1 MPIAAGTKL
10 GPYEIQSQIGAG
22 GMGEVY
28 RARDSRLGREV
39 AIKILPESFAKDA
52 ERLRRFE
59 QESQAVAALN
69 HPNILA
75 IYDVGTR
82 DESPYLVSE
91 LLEGESLRALLE
103 RGPIPQRKAIEYAVQ
118 IANGLAA
125 AHDKGIVHRDLKPD
139 NIYVCR
145 DGRVKILDFGLAKLS
160 PKETPGVDGATMTS
174 DQTAAGVVMGTA
186 SYMAPEQVRGGQVD
200 ARTDMFSFGVVL
212 YEMLSGKR
220 VFQRDSAPET
230 MTAILKEDVPEFT
243 DTKLPVS
250 PALERIVR
258 HCLEKAPDHRFQSA
272 KDLAF
277 ALEAVSQ
284 ISGPRTGAQAAIT
297 AAPGKKSP
305 KPLIY
310 TAGFVFAAAM
320 LGFGWWLGHS
330 KPPEPASYRPF
341 TLRAGFMGNARFA
354 PDGSAIYS
362 ATWQGSDKQL
372 YVAPADSPVE
382 RELPFKNME
391 ILSVSSKG
399 ELAIRL
405 NSTSRGGLAMTG
417 TLARVNSSG
426 GTPRSI
432 LENVEDADWSADG
445 DKLAIVRFVP
455 ETAHWRLE
463 YPIGTALLDTINW
476 ISSPRIS
483 ADGNSIAFLD
493 HENAIGDDRG
503 SVAVI
508 GMDGKEKKL
517 SSGWKSTEG
526 VVWAPSGSE
535 IWFSASDIGSE
546 NNLYAVSLEGKRRTL
561 ANVPG
566 GLWIQDI
573 RNGKVL
579 AIAHRLRLNARGMPP
594 GGKAEV
600 ELGWLGWT
608 LIRDISND
616 GKQILFEEEGE
627 GGGPNYTVFLR
638 NTDGS
643 PPIRLGEGS
652 GHAISPDGKWVVTQ
666 DFNSTALKIVPT
678 GAGEGRTLTH
688 DDITYIDVKYMPD
701 GMHLIATG
709 AEPGKS
715 GRTYLI
721 NTQTGDA
728 KPLTP
733 EGYHGITVSHDGSK
747 VAMHGPDGTWGVWT
761 MADGKFAPIQLLDPK
776 YQMCD
781 WTRDD
786 RQLVLVSVGAEDR
799 HSRVFRLEPR
809 TGKMEFWKEFGGDMA
824 GTQVVGPPYFA
835 QNADAYA
842 YVYTQLLSEGYVV
855 SNLQ

>member
-1 MPIAAGTKL
+1 MPIAAGTKI

-39 AIKILPESFAKDA
+39 AIKILPESFATDA

-69 HPNILA
+69 HPNILG

-82 DESPYLVSE
+82 DASPYLVSE
-91 LLEGESLRALLE
+91 LLEGESLRAVLE
-103 RGPIPQRKAIEYAVQ
+103 KGPIPQRKAIEYAVQ

-139 NIYVCR
+139 NLYICR
-145 DGRVKILDFGLAKLS
+145 DGRVKILDFGLAKLAT
-160 PKETPGVDGATMTS
+160 KETPGVDGATITGQ
-174 DQTAAGVVMGTA
+174 QTAAGVVMGTA
-186 SYMAPEQVRGGQVD
+186 SYMAPEQVRGGQID
-200 ARTDMFSFGVVL
+200 ARTDMFSFGAVL

-220 VFQRDSAPET
+220 AFQRDSAPEI
-230 MTAILKEDVPEFT
+230 MTAILREDVPEFGET
-243 DTKLPVS
+243 ATPVS

-258 HCLEKAPDHRFQSA
+258 RCLEKAPDHRFQSA

-284 ISGPRTGAQAAIT
+284 ISGAKTGAQMPVT
-297 AAPGKKSP
+297 APPEKR
-305 KPLIY
+305 
-310 TAGFVFAAAM
+310 TALYSAGIVLAAAM
-320 LGFGWWLGHS
+320 LGLGWWLGHT
-330 KPPEPASYRPF
+330 KPPEPPQYRPF
-341 TLRAGFMGNARFA
+341 TLRSGFMGNARFA
-354 PDGSAIYS
+354 PDGSVIYS

-372 YVAPADSPVE
+372 YSAPVDSPLE

-391 ILSVSSKG
+391 ILAVSSKG

-405 NSTSRGGLAMTG
+405 NSTSRGGLAITG
-417 TLARVNSSG
+417 TLARVNASG
-426 GTPRSI
+426 GTPRSM

-445 DKLAIVRFVP
+445 EKLAVVRFLP
-455 ETAHWRLE
+455 ETGHWRLE
-463 YPIGTALLDTINW
+463 YPIGTVLLDTINW
-476 ISSPRIS
+476 ISWPRIS
-483 ADGNSIAFLD
+483 ADGKSIAFLD

-517 SSGWKSTEG
+517 SGGWKSTEG
-526 VVWAPSGSE
+526 VVWSPSGSE
-535 IWFSASDIGSE
+535 IWFSGSDVGSE
-546 NNLYAVSLEGKRRTL
+546 NELYAVSLDGKRRTL

-600 ELGWLGWT
+600 ELGWLGWS
-608 LIRDISND
+608 LVRDISND
-616 GKQILFEEEGE
+616 GKQVLFEEEAD

-643 PPIRLGEGS
+643 PPIRLSEGV
-652 GHAISPDGKWVVTQ
+652 GLAISPDAKWVVTQ
-666 DFNSTALKIVPT
+666 DLNSPALKIVPT

-688 DDITYIDVKYMPD
+688 DNITYFGARYMPD
-701 GMHLIATG
+701 GKHLIATG

-715 GRTYLI
+715 ARTFLI
-721 NTQTGDA
+721 DKQTGDS

-733 EGYHGITVSHDGSK
+733 EGYRGTTVSHDGSK
-747 VAMHGPDGTWGVWT
+747 VAMRGPDGRWGVWT
-761 MADGKFAPIQLLDPK
+761 MTDSKFATIPSLEPK
-776 YQMCD
+776 YDMYD

-786 RQLVLVSVGAEDR
+786 RQLYAESGGSEDR
-799 HSRVFRLEPR
+799 HSRVFRLDPK

-824 GTQVVGPPYFA
+824 GTQAVGPPIFA
-835 QNADAYA
+835 QNADSYV
-842 YVYTQLLSEGYVV
+842 YVYTQLLSKGYVV